1 MYTAKNHTEG
11 PDKLVI
17 GGELVVEGDLKF
29 GEGAL
34 KPALYMSDSTASTVA
49 DLRTAFNKLLANL
62 RAAGVM
68 MPNPPVIEFTK
79 QPESAEATE
88 GEIDVTLSVE
98 AVASDG
104 RDVTYQWYSNST
116 DANEG
121 GTVIDNETD
130 AEYSI
135 SDALEAGTYY
145 YYCVASATDAVS
157 VASDVATVTIVE
169 AEEPEGS

>member
-29 GEGAL
+29 GEEAL
-34 KPALYMSDSTASTVA
+34 KPALYQSDSTASTVA
-49 DLRTAFNKLLANL
+49 DLKTAYNKLLANL

-68 MPNPPVIEFTK
+68 MPDPPVIEFAT

-88 GEIDVTLSVE
+88 GEIDITLSVE

-104 RDVTYQWYSNST
+104 RAVAYQWYSNAT
-116 DANEG
+116 DSNEG
-121 GTVIDNETD
+121 GSAIDTETD
-130 AEYSI
+130 ASYSV

-157 VASDVATVTIVE
+157 VASDVATVTIAE
-169 AEEPEGS
+169 AEGPEGS